1 MQLDTADRGFT
12 IVHCTLCKC
21 SRFNGKTQGVT
32 SEVLE
37 RNRKGPHS
45 HENHTLL
52 SHFASAT
59 DAICTYPKHIVTN
72 THTHKHTHTHTH
84 SQHTRH
90 HSINIYNRTDTFLI
104 SKVFCSP
111 PHIFFDDNWWRH
123 KLNIRILPP
132 LKASWLCLL
141 ARGLG
146 TSIQHQCISTSI
158 HYTTLVHFCWYAES
172 TDTTREH

>member
-1 MQLDTADRGFT
+1 MQT
-12 IVHCTLCKC
+12 IQW
-21 SRFNGKTQGVT
+21 KTQGVT

-37 RNRKGPHS
+37 RNRRG
-45 HENHTLL
+45 
-52 SHFASAT
+52 
-59 DAICTYPKHIVTN
+59 I
-72 THTHKHTHTHTH
+72 THTKTIHTAFPFCKCNWCNLYIPETHCDKHTHTHTHSVSIKTQYNTH

-158 HYTTLVHFCWYAES
+158 HYTTLVHFC
-172 TDTTREH
+172 